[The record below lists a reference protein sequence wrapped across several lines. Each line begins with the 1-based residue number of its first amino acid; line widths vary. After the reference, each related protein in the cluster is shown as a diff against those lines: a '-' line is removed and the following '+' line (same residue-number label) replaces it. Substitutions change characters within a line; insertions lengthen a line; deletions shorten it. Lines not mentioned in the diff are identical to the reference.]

1 MCSNEWKWCTLSAVK
16 GCCDIRVQLL
26 KQQTDDSDDDA
37 RVAYWY
43 AYASQFKFYIETTNS
58 TNRQEMEALL
68 SSSMTLEGEKKY
80 SKSYVCIGVRITT

>member
-1 MCSNEWKWCTLSAVK
+1 M
-16 GCCDIRVQLL
+16 QLL
-26 KQQTDDSDDDA
+26 KQQTDDSDDDDA
-37 RVAYWY
+37 QVAYWY